1 MENNKISV
9 QEYLNN
15 KELLSVVY
23 IPFDTKIQIVSRVI
37 RGLIDS
43 TGGIMSSML
52 RRIFTE
58 VVIES
63 ISNIDMNIEDEN
75 GLKGFDQLCY
85 ANELENMKIVLGNEY
100 KEFEMILSEYISD
113 YIRIETNPA
122 ITINQIYS
130 QVTEFLS
137 TLLDGLSEKIQDVD
151 VEKLG
156 DTIARL
162 VSTNGGV
169 VNESK

>member
-100 KEFEMILSEYISD
+100 KEFEKILSEYISD

>member
-100 KEFEMILSEYISD
+100 KEFEKILSEYISD

-156 DTIARL
+156 DTITRL